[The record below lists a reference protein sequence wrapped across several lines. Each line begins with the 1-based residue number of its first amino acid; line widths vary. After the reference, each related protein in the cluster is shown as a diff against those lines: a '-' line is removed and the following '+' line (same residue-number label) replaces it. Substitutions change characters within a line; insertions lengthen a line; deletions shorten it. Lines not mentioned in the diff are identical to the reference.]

1 LPFKGELFSFLSAIL
16 WAFAVILFKKSG
28 ENVHPFA
35 LNFFKSS
42 FAFILF
48 IPTIIFFDISFLQ
61 GIPLEYFII
70 LLLSG
75 VIGIAGGDTLF
86 FMSLNNL
93 GASLTGIVYCLY
105 SPFIIF
111 LSISVLG
118 EKLTIPQ
125 AIGAITIIS
134 AVFLATYV
142 KKENKNNKITTGKGI
157 LFGILANLA
166 FAVSV
171 VIMKPLLGEYPVI
184 WSTEVRL
191 AGGIIG
197 LILIFILRKD
207 RNRIIKTLLK
217 KESWSYMIT
226 GSFVGTYLAML
237 FWVAG
242 MKFTLASIASAL
254 NQTNTIFIFLFAAL
268 FLGEPFTKKKIIAV
282 ILAMAGTILV
292 SLF

>member
-1 LPFKGELFSFLSAIL
+1 LPFKGELLSFLSAIL

-28 ENVHPFA
+28 ENVHPLA
-35 LNFFKSS
+35 LNIFKNSL
-42 FAFILF
+42 AFVLF

-61 GIPLEYFII
+61 SIPLEHLII

-75 VIGIAGGDTLF
+75 VIGIVGGDTLF
-86 FMSLNNL
+86 LMSLNNL

-125 AIGAITIIS
+125 AIGVIIIIS
-134 AVFLATYV
+134 AVFITTYV
-142 KKENKNNKITTGKGI
+142 KKENENNKINIGKGI
-157 LFGILANLA
+157 LFGIFSNLA
-166 FAVSV
+166 SAVGV
-171 VIMKPLLGEYPVI
+171 VMMKPLLGEYPVI

-191 AGGIIG
+191 TGGVIG
-197 LILIFILRKD
+197 LILVFILRKD
-207 RNRIIKTLLK
+207 RNKIMKTLLK
-217 KESWSYMIT
+217 KESWGYTIT
-226 GSFVGTYLAML
+226 GSFVGGYLAML
-237 FWVAG
+237 SWVAG

-254 NQTNTIFIFLFAAL
+254 NQTNTVFIFLFAAL
-268 FLGEPFTKKKIIAV
+268 FLGEPFTKKRIIAV